1 MSTAEKSHIITDS
14 KGCANLVT
22 QPVAYDP
29 FAFTSNDNK
38 KKLPLMVR
46 MSKEKAKAK
55 DIPLASNA
63 KAVKEG
69 KIAGAQSSR
78 RNVMLSNKKKAVT
91 LDKAAFSADGINKD
105 KLVRTELWS

>member
-38 KKLPLMVR
+38 KKLSLMVR
-46 MSKEKAKAK
+46 MSKEKAKA
-55 DIPLASNA
+55 IPLASNA

-91 LDKAAFSADGINKD
+91 LDKAAFSAYGVNKD